1 MIKNL
6 FLSLCILTGLVRIQA
21 QTTRV
26 MTYNLR
32 LDAASDGDN
41 RWDARKALL
50 ANQVLF
56 YEPDFMGVQEALP
69 QQMTYLDSTLTA
81 YDYIGVGRDDGKS
94 QGEHSAIFYNKSKFK
109 VLENHTFWLSP
120 TPDKPS
126 KGWDAAYNRVCT
138 YGLFENIKTK
148 QKFWVFNTHFDH
160 VGNVAR
166 MESAKMILEK
176 IKAVNKQKLPFVLT
190 GDFNLTDD
198 NESIKRILTELDD
211 SKQVSKLKHGPSG
224 TWNAFEFD
232 KPVTERLDYI
242 FVPKKG
248 VTVTK
253 YAVLSDSN
261 NKHYLSDH
269 LAVLADINIEK

>member
-6 FLSLCILTGLVRIQA
+6 FLSICLIIGLTKIQA

-32 LDAASDGDN
+32 LDAASDGDD
-41 RWDARKALL
+41 RWDARKAQL

-69 QQMTYLDSTLTA
+69 QQMIYLDSALTA

-94 QGEHSAIFYNKSKFK
+94 QGEHSAIFYNKSRFK
-109 VLENHTFWLSP
+109 VLEQHTFWLSP

-176 IKAVNKQKLPFVLT
+176 IKIVNKQKLPFVLT

-211 SKQVSKLKHGPSG
+211 SKQVSKLKHGPAG

-248 VTVTK
+248 VIVTK

-269 LAVLADINIEK
+269 LAVLADLTFEK